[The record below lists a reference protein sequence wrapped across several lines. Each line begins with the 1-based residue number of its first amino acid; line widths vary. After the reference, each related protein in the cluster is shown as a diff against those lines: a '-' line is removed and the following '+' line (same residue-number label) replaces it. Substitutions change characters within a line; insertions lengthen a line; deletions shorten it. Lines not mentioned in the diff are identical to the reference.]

1 MDDSNMLSDKVKNFC
16 RQKGWW
22 YDDASADYEAELVK
36 LGIDIGSDCA
46 EFYLH
51 AEDGPTFSSGGHE
64 LYQLGWFS
72 KNTKF
77 DLALKRTHDT
87 LGLSL
92 DYIPLD
98 SFEGESGYYYNSRTG
113 EVLEISLGERLE
125 AFKAGRLRPQWGN
138 FNSFIEFYFEL
149 G

>member
-1 MDDSNMLSDKVKNFC
+1 MISNMLSDKVKNFC

-22 YDDASADYEAELVK
+22 YDDVSADYESELVK

-51 AEDGPTFSSGGHE
+51 AEDGPTFASEGHE

-72 KNTKF
+72 KNTNF
-77 DLALKRTHDT
+77 DLAMKRTHDT

-98 SFEGESGYYYNSRTG
+98 SFEGESGYYYNSKTG
-113 EVLEISLGERLE
+113 EVLEVSLGEKLE

-138 FNSFIEFYFEL
+138 FNSFIEFYFKL
-149 G
+149 S

>member
-1 MDDSNMLSDKVKNFC
+1 MLSNKVKVFC

-22 YDDASADYEAELVK
+22 YDDASPDYEEELIK

-64 LYQLGWFS
+64 LYQLAWFS

-87 LGLSL
+87 LGLSV

-98 SFEGESGYYYNSRTG
+98 SFEGQGGYFYNSRTG
-113 EVLEISLGERLE
+113 EVVETSLGARLE
-125 AFKAGRLRPQWGN
+125 DFKAGRFDPQWSN
-138 FNSFIEFYFEL
+138 FNSFIECYFNL
-149 G
+149 D